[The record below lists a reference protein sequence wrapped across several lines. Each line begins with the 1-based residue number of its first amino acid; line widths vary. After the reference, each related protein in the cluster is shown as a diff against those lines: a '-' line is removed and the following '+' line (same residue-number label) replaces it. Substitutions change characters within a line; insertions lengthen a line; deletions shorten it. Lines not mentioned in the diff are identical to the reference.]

1 MNILYFDDKCIVCNG
16 FAKFISRIDSQ
27 DTVRFAS
34 VDELKEVMP
43 EDFDTIAYYSDDLYI
58 HSDAVIEVVADASG
72 FSAVRLSKI
81 MPLCLRTAIYKWVAR
96 NRHRF
101 TGNKTC
107 TTDQIDSEV
116 KKKMVSSLR
125 TVIT

>member
-16 FAKFISRIDSQ
+16 FAKFISRLDRYDII
-27 DTVRFAS
+27 RFAS
-34 VDELKEVMP
+34 VDELAEVMP
-43 EDFDTIAYYSDDLYI
+43 EGFDTVAYYSDDLYI
-58 HSDAVIEVVADASG
+58 HADAAIEVVADASG
-72 FSAVRLSKI
+72 LNFIRFSKI
-81 MPLCLRTAIYKWVAR
+81 MPLSMRTAIYKWVAR

-116 KKKMVSSLR
+116 KKKMISS
-125 TVIT
+125 

>member
-16 FAKFISRIDSQ
+16 FAKFISRLDKK
-27 DTVRFAS
+27 DAVRFAS
-34 VDELKEVMP
+34 VDELAKVMP

-58 HSDAVIEVVADASG
+58 HADAVIEVVADATG
-72 FSAVRLSKI
+72 FNLVRMSKI
-81 MPLCLRTAIYKWVAR
+81 MPVCMRTGIYKWVAR

-107 TTDQIDSEV
+107 GTDQIDSEV
-116 KKKMVSSLR
+116 KKKMISS
-125 TVIT
+125 

>member
-16 FAKFISRIDSQ
+16 FAKFISRLDKKDVI
-27 DTVRFAS
+27 RFAS

-43 EDFDTIAYYSDDLYI
+43 EDFDTVAYYSDDLYI
-58 HSDAVIEVVADASG
+58 HSDAVIEVVADATG
-72 FSAVRLSKI
+72 FKFFRLSKI
-81 MPLCLRTAIYKWVAR
+81 MPVCLRTAIYKWVAR

-107 TTDQIDSEV
+107 EIDQIDSEV
-116 KKKMVSSLR
+116 KKKMISS
-125 TVIT
+125 

>member
-16 FAKFISRIDSQ
+16 FAKFISRIDRK
-27 DTVRFAS
+27 DAVRFAS

-43 EDFDTIAYYSDDLYI
+43 KGFDTVAYYSDDLYI

-72 FSAVRLSKI
+72 ISAVRLSKI
-81 MPLCLRTAIYKWVAR
+81 MPACLRTAIYKWVAR

-116 KKKMVSSLR
+116 KKKMISS
-125 TVIT
+125 